1 MWINPQA
8 APAIGSPMAA
18 KKKTTRNKPEPK
30 KKPVAKKAA
39 SRKPASKKAPARK
52 PVAKKSTAKKPARK
66 IAPRKARRAPVKRP
80 AAKKRST
87 GKVAARVPNPE
98 GLELARAVA
107 DVALDKKAEDV
118 IVLDLTHKAGA
129 VGYDYLVIATGDSDV
144 QLDAMKN
151 GVEELLKAR
160 TRKPS
165 SVEPSPDWVCLNLDD
180 VVVHFFT
187 PDKRQMYDLEGLWS
201 DAQRLPVS

>member
-1 MWINPQA
+1 
-8 APAIGSPMAA
+8 MAA

-52 PVAKKSTAKKPARK
+52 PVAKQSTAKKPARK

-107 DVALDKKAEDV
+107 NVALDKKGEDV